1 MRLTSVIMLSAA
13 LLVSSAAVAKDTK
26 LAVNEPLS
34 ASSGNQAA
42 SEAPEATEK
51 KICKQIER
59 TGTRKTER
67 VCLTKQDWKK
77 VDEQR

>member
-1 MRLTSVIMLSAA
+1 MRLTSVFMLSAA
-13 LLVSSAAVAKDTK
+13 LLVSSAAVAKDSK
-26 LAVNEPLS
+26 LAVNES
-34 ASSGNQAA
+34 ASAGTGYQAA
-42 SEAPEATEK
+42 SEAPETAEK